1 MKRLIIIS
9 LLFLTVNAC
18 KKKELSP
25 EGPTDIRIKNL
36 STLTFEDVIVST
48 SEKAGDI
55 DTIGNVANNSVS
67 DYFRFSKAY
76 PKAEISA
83 KIHIGGS
90 VVTFSTGAV
99 SYAYLTY
106 IGRDRVTYEVYISD
120 MNNRVLSINNVILE
134 EPLVLK

>member
-76 PKAEISA
+76 PKAENFC
-83 KIHIGGS
+83 KNTYRGS

-106 IGRDRVTYEVYISD
+106 IGREQG
-120 MNNRVLSINNVILE
+120 NL
-134 EPLVLK
+134 